1 MKLLL
6 LSYLLHTCLA
16 QDQIE
21 KNSNNWWF
29 VLFIF
34 LGTVAFFI
42 GLSYYSDKAH
52 DKARKSQNGKSQ
64 NGQSEQLI
72 GQSEQLIDDSQLK
85 F

>member
-16 QDQIE
+16 EDQIE
-21 KNSNNWWF
+21 QNNNNWWF
-29 VLFIF
+29 SLFILF
-34 LGTVAFFI
+34 GTVIFFFV
-42 GLSYYSDKAH
+42 LTYYSDKA
-52 DKARKSQNGKSQ
+52 RKSQ

>member
-1 MKLLL
+1 MKLLF

-16 QDQIE
+16 EDQIE

-52 DKARKSQNGKSQ
+52 DKARKFQNGP
-64 NGQSEQLI
+64 SEQLI

>member
-21 KNSNNWWF
+21 KNNNNWWF
-29 VLFIF
+29 ILFIF
-34 LGTVAFFI
+34 LGTVIFFFV
-42 GLSYYSDKAH
+42 LTYYS
-52 DKARKSQNGKSQ
+52 DKARKSQNGQSEQ
-64 NGQSEQLI
+64 SEQSEQLI
-72 GQSEQLIDDSQLK
+72 GQSEQLSDDSQLK

>member
-34 LGTVAFFI
+34 LGTVVFFFV
-42 GLSYYSDKAH
+42 LTYYL
-52 DKARKSQNGKSQ
+52 DKARKSQNGQSE
-64 NGQSEQLI
+64 QSEQLI

>member
-21 KNSNNWWF
+21 KNNNNWWF
-29 VLFIF
+29 ILFIF
-34 LGTVAFFI
+34 LGTIIFFFV
-42 GLSYYSDKAH
+42 LTYYSDKAH
-52 DKARKSQNGKSQ
+52 DKARKSQ